1 MYFPYLRAR
10 QFELITLRDLVSEG
24 ALQDKIIPVKE
35 VLRNNDINVVVNGHS
50 FDLENFSSVLL
61 EYADREIE
69 LLTEKLKQTIAGL

>member
-1 MYFPYLRAR
+1 MEKIGVIRDLSE
-10 QFELITLRDLVSEG
+10 ELISLNFL
-24 ALQDKIIPVKE
+24 KKE